1 MKDDQGSPEEPR
13 CLFISV
19 TGSGSTSR
27 RAPSRFAYGAL
38 GVVVAS
44 DGKTHLMWRC
54 NIVAV
59 S

>member
-19 TGSGSTSR
+19 RCSGSTSR
-27 RAPSRFAYGAL
+27 RALSRFAYGAL

-44 DGKTHLMWRC
+44 DGKNHLMWRC
-54 NIVAV
+54 NSGVV